1 MQASRMKNV
10 IFTVIFLCVLTFFWI
25 IAISR
30 EDGSMYR
37 EITESRLVDL
47 QERMHR
53 VELLSHQREND
64 LQMLSSQFT
73 SLLQIIS
80 HKQDSVANGSDVE
93 ILSSFL
99 DVEKNSSLSDSL
111 HLPSIFTYLPH
122 LLQHPD
128 SLKPAYRLSRNRFGA
143 SIVLGIPTIRRE
155 GVSYL
160 CQTVQSLI
168 DGMTEEEQ
176 IQCLIVVFVAEP
188 WDKTYIQEVGDTI
201 QSQFPESVNKGL
213 VEVVG
218 PPAEFYPDM
227 NNLKITFGDTRER
240 VKWRTKQ
247 NLDFCFLML
256 YARTRG
262 IYYVQLED
270 DLIAKPGYFSIMK
283 TYADQQRVY
292 EWILLEFSTLGFIG
306 KLFKSSDLP
315 IVVEFF
321 LMFYKD
327 KPIDWLLDHLLWV
340 KVCSPEKDD
349 KHCVRMKAEA
359 KKRFRPSLFQHVGM
373 QSSLKGKIQK
383 LKDKDFGKQAI
394 HRAHVNPPA
403 SLHTSIKT
411 YQKFTLQKAYIGEDI
426 FWGVSPVAGDT
437 VEIVFNPYIQL
448 QGFLFRSGSMQHP
461 DDKFLNTTVEILPE
475 FVFSDTNETV
485 ANKKATYVAVGEF
498 NKAGVAKG
506 DIDPL
511 YGKIQSIRLRVLQ
524 NSQSWVLLNEIHLI
538 QASQR

>member
-1 MQASRMKNV
+1 MQAPRMKNV
-10 IFTVIFLCVLTFFWI
+10 IFTGIFLCVLTFFWI

-30 EDGSMYR
+30 EDGSMYQ
-37 EITESRLVDL
+37 ELLESRLVDL
-47 QERMHR
+47 QERMHG
-53 VELLSHQREND
+53 VELLSHQRENE
-64 LQMLSSQFT
+64 LHMLSSQFT
-73 SLLQIIS
+73 SFLQIIS
-80 HKQDSVANGSDVE
+80 HKQNSAANSY
-93 ILSSFL
+93 L
-99 DVEKNSSLSDSL
+99 DVEKNLNSTDNSGLL

-122 LLQHPD
+122 LLQNAD

-160 CQTVQSLI
+160 TQTVQSLI

-176 IQCLIVVFVAEP
+176 MQCLIVVFVAEP
-188 WDKTYIQEVGDTI
+188 WDKKYIQEVGDTI
-201 QSQFPESVNKGL
+201 QSRFPDSVNKGL

-227 NNLKITFGDTRER
+227 NNLKTTFGDTRER

-262 IYYVQLED
+262 IYYVQV
-270 DLIAKPGYFSIMK
+270 S
-283 TYADQQRVY
+283 
-292 EWILLEFSTLGFIG
+292 

-349 KHCVRMKAEA
+349 KHCARMKAEA

-394 HRAHVNPPA
+394 HRAHINPPA
-403 SLHTSIKT
+403 SVRTSIKT

-426 FWGVSPVAGDT
+426 FWGISPVAGDT

-475 FVFSDTNETV
+475 FVISETDETTV
-485 ANKKATYVAVGEF
+485 TNKKATYVVVGEF

-506 DIDPL
+506 DIAPV

-524 NSQSWVLLNEIHLI
+524 NSQSWVLLNEYFRHCMPLSNLDIYAI
-538 QASQR
+538 K